1 MWETWAYTSSRMCK
15 FFDAN
20 VRLALTDT
28 DSLYGVCEA
37 FRGDLSH
44 SEIYKLRNNPI
55 PYEKSLHGFNMA
67 TAYIKT
73 FGNILDYSS
82 LDPEVILTLDYNTT
96 KKKRET

>member
-44 SEIYKLRNNPI
+44 NEINSLQNSPI
-55 PYEKSLHGFNMA
+55 QYEQSLHGFNMA

-82 LDPEVILTLDYNTT
+82 LNPEVILTV
-96 KKKRET
+96 KRN